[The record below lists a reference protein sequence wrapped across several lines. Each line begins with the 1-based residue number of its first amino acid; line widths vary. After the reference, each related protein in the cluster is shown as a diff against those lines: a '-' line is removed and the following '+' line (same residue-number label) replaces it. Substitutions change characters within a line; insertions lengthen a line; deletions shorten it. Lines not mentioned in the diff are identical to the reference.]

1 LPGSIGA
8 IGPTTTAYLDQP
20 PALANGPEMWLTAVQ
35 QSPWFRGRQ
44 EQQMRDR
51 SFDVVSDRTLPAGSG
66 ESDVSDPVSGL
77 RLG

>member
-1 LPGSIGA
+1 M
-8 IGPTTTAYLDQP
+8 
-20 PALANGPEMWLTAVQ
+20 ANGPKMWLTAVQ

-51 SFDVVSDRTLPAGSG
+51 SFEVAGSG
-66 ESDVSDPVSGL
+66 ESDLSDPVSGL

>member
-8 IGPTTTAYLDQP
+8 IGQTTTAYLDQP
-20 PALANGPEMWLTAVQ
+20 PALANGPKMWLTAVQ

-51 SFDVVSDRTLPAGSG
+51 SFEVAGSG
-66 ESDVSDPVSGL
+66 ESDVNDPVSGL
-77 RLG
+77 RLS